1 MNCIVVFCV
10 MHCRFISMYLAN
22 PFFPP
27 VSAQL
32 SNSDDKEVAVFHR
45 KCNSLVQF

>member
-22 PFFPP
+22 PIFFPP
-27 VSAQL
+27 FFAQL

-45 KCNSLVQF
+45 KCNS